1 MVALPASRRPRAGF
15 SMIEMIFAVSIT
27 VLVFSI
33 AIPFFRAQT
42 RAMDAGAGKLDAF
55 QSARYAVAR
64 IEADLR
70 FAGGE
75 AGQPVIVQAAP
86 FAIAFNA
93 NRQGRTLPSGLPSDP
108 NASYSDPSF
117 VDTLTLSW
125 AVSRA
130 RTLPNSSK
138 TYPTRAYTTA
148 NGTTSPAE
156 TIQYF
161 LHADTSGGRTN
172 QYVLYRRLNNG
183 DSTLVTRGL
192 YVASDSSFFFRYY
205 TTNAAGTTTAV
216 ANASTPIY
224 WDDSLSRDDSV
235 SAVQIRATGVYYDAK
250 AQLNVYRQLY
260 STVKLRNAFK
270 LLPINCGAVPATPS
284 SLGVVI
290 DSAGGSLPM
299 SKLDVRL
306 SWTAVAGDSTAPRDV
321 RQYIVYRRLSSATT
335 WTPIGS
341 KPARAALNYQ
351 YLDFALPV
359 VAGTYQYGVAA
370 RDCSGLSAVRLGT
383 SAVVFP

>member
-1 MVALPASRRPRAGF
+1 MDARSTPRRPRAGF

-64 IEADLR
+64 IESDLR

-75 AGQPVIVQAAP
+75 VGQPVILQAAP
-86 FAIAFNA
+86 FAISFNA
-93 NRQGRTLPSGLPSDP
+93 NRQGRTPTTDP
-108 NASYSDPSF
+108 NASYWDATL
-117 VDTLTLSW
+117 DTLTTQSW
-125 AVSRA
+125 MVSRA
-130 RTLPNSSK
+130 TALRNSGK
-138 TYPTRAYTTA
+138 VYPTKAYTTP
-148 NGTTSPAE
+148 NGTTSLAE

-172 QYVLYRRLNNG
+172 QYVLYRRINDR
-183 DSTLVTRGL
+183 DSTLVTRNL

-205 TTNAAGTTTAV
+205 TTNAAGATTAV
-216 ANASTPIY
+216 ASSSTPIY

-250 AQLNVYRQLY
+250 ARINVYRQLY
-260 STVKLRNAFK
+260 ATVKLRNAFK
-270 LLPINCGAVPATPS
+270 LLPLSCSAVPATPAA
-284 SLGVVI
+284 LTVTVETAP
-290 DSAGGSLPM
+290 AGA
-299 SKLDVRL
+299 KLDVRL
-306 SWTAVAGDSTAPRDV
+306 DWTGVAGDSTAPRDV
-321 RQYIVYRRLSSATT
+321 RQYILYRRLNGATT

-341 KPARAALNYQ
+341 KPARGASNYR

-359 VAGTYQYGVAA
+359 AAGTYQYGLAA
-370 RDCSGLSAVRLGT
+370 RDCSALSAVRTG
-383 SAVVFP
+383 SATVTFP